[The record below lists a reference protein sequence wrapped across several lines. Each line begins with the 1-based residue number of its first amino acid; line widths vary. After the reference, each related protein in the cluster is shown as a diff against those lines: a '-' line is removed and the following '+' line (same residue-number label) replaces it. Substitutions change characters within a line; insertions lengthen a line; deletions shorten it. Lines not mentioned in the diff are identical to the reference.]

1 MVKAHGSVFL
11 AHHGNCVVH
20 DTCTVLNLKLSN
32 PGYFNMTELALTL
45 TLSDRTSIFFGNRKL
60 TNLSRACWVSQTP
73 WGGYGLYMEI
83 CLLGFSVLSV
93 TTYVL
98 LKPTFYDIKLAYLIT
113 LAATSETMYHLNRL
127 HPNDEDIFIDKFLA
141 WLKTITDFKC

>member
-1 MVKAHGSVFL
+1 
-11 AHHGNCVVH
+11 
-20 DTCTVLNLKLSN
+20 
-32 PGYFNMTELALTL
+32 
-45 TLSDRTSIFFGNRKL
+45 
-60 TNLSRACWVSQTP
+60 VSQTP

-83 CLLGFSVLSV
+83 YLLAFSVLSV

-113 LAATSETMYHLNRL
+113 QAATSETMYHLNRL